1 MDNDKLM
8 WHTDSEETVFRS
20 PVFEVKKKMQTAEA
34 GPSGAYYAVK
44 GHRCVCVVAIYEGKL
59 VMVRQFRHGSDRI
72 TAELPGGIVDDGE
85 TPEEAA
91 KRELEEESGFRAGK
105 ITLLGQMNPNPALF
119 EDISTLSICLA
130 EELIPTGELHPDAD
144 EVLKNVLVPFDE
156 VVAEM
161 GTGEYTHMFLGTAL
175 LFYLRYRK
183 CIGSI

>member
-85 TPEEAA
+85 T
-91 KRELEEESGFRAGK
+91 
-105 ITLLGQMNPNPALF
+105 
-119 EDISTLSICLA
+119 
-130 EELIPTGELHPDAD
+130 
-144 EVLKNVLVPFDE
+144 
-156 VVAEM
+156 
-161 GTGEYTHMFLGTAL
+161 
-175 LFYLRYRK
+175 FYLGKHY
-183 CIGSI
+183 S